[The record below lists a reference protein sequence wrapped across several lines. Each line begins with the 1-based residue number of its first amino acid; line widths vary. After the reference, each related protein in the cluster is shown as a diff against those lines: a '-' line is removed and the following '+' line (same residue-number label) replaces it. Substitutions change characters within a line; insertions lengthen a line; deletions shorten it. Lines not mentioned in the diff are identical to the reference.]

1 MQKSLLSIFG
11 LPIVKMP
18 PRLKLSELV
27 DQIKGTLYDRFGGE
41 AFWITSEITN
51 VKPQDYNRPYR
62 FITFIE
68 KEGNTTKAQ
77 IGGVFWSSALPQ
89 IDKFEKITQQ
99 SFVSGLELTCLVRVS
114 FNNRYGL
121 QLEVM
126 EIDCTYALGKIEMDR
141 QQTLARLVLENPAT
155 IKLIEGQFQTLNNA
169 LRLPTLIQRIALIAA
184 PNSDGQRD
192 FKKEIEHNKHQYAFL
207 VSEFLTQIQGDNAHQ
222 LIGQQL
228 KSIEQKKSD
237 FDLVVIVRG
246 GGSQTDF
253 KPFDEYELARYAAA
267 FPIPILTG
275 IGHDRN
281 TSLVD
286 LMCRQY
292 KTPTKVAT
300 FIIDHNFA
308 FESMILDLKERMNER
323 VTRLI
328 EKATEDLRDIKRL
341 VRSLSPS
348 AILNRGFALVMMN
361 DKIISH
367 PETIAVGASIQ
378 TLLRDKV
385 IHSTVNK
392 KTKHAER
399 ADL

>member
-1 MQKSLLSIFG
+1 
-11 LPIVKMP
+11 MP

-51 VKPQDYNRPYR
+51 VKPQNYNRPYR

-77 IGGVFWSSALPQ
+77 IGGVFWSNALPQ

-99 SFVSGLELTCLVRVS
+99 PFVSGLELTCLVRVS

-121 QLEVM
+121 QLEVL
-126 EIDCTYALGKIEMDR
+126 EIDCTYALGKIEMER
-141 QQTLARLVLENPAT
+141 QQTLERLVAENPGT
-155 IKLIEGQFQTLNNA
+155 IKLIDGQFKTFNNA
-169 LRLPTLIQRIALIAA
+169 LQLPTLMQRIALITA

-228 KSIEQKKSD
+228 KSIEQRKSD

-286 LMCRQY
+286 LMCRQH
-292 KTPTKVAT
+292 KTPTKAAT

-308 FESMILDLKERMNER
+308 FESMILDLKERMTDR
-323 VTRLI
+323 VKRLI
-328 EKATEDLRDIKRL
+328 ESAKEDLMGIKRL
-341 VRSLSPS
+341 VRSLSPA
-348 AILNRGFALVMMN
+348 AILSRGFAMVLMD
-361 DKIISH
+361 DKIISSA
-367 PETIAVGASIQ
+367 EAIQEGAHIQ
-378 TLLRDKV
+378 TVLRDKV
-385 IHSTVNK
+385 IHSTVSK
-392 KTKHAER
+392 KTKYEER
-399 ADL
+399 TDL